1 MRPAVETLSY
11 RPDSRLAVGRFTADR
26 FADAGSTLQC
36 QHSLGSGVN
45 AAAVFLSQD
54 GLRVTAERRAKAITV
69 FSLQCAQLPPIIRIG
84 RINNPDWTDGNPDM
98 ADRKPQYF
106 PRYVTSKVKTALK
119 DTPVVLLNGPRQC
132 GKTTL
137 LQNLPGSNREYVTL
151 DDESVLAAA
160 RQDPVGFVRNFHR
173 VAIDEVQRAPDLLRA
188 IKKSVD
194 ENREP
199 GRFLLTGSADIL
211 ALPRASESLAGRME
225 IVTLLGLSRAEI
237 IGHQSAFFRNAF
249 LGRIAKAANRLR
261 TDELTGLMLAGG
273 YPEMLSRSQPAR
285 RRAWAR
291 GYLKAIIERDV
302 RDIADVE
309 RLEQLPKLLRALA
322 HHASQLANFTQLGG
336 QIGLDDKS
344 TRKYVGL
351 LEQLFLVR
359 RLEPWSRNK
368 LKRLIKTPKLHFL
381 DAGLLA
387 ALSGAS
393 AESLVKNRTACG
405 ALLETFVF
413 AELVRQS
420 TWFDDNLAFCY
431 YRDKDQN
438 EVDIVVENE
447 AGEIA
452 GIEVKASATAIA
464 SDFRGLR
471 RLADL
476 AGNDF
481 KLGVVLYDG
490 DQTLPFGEKLF
501 AAPINSLWA

>member
-1 MRPAVETLSY
+1 M
-11 RPDSRLAVGRFTADR
+11 
-26 FADAGSTLQC
+26 
-36 QHSLGSGVN
+36 
-45 AAAVFLSQD
+45 AA
-54 GLRVTAERRAKAITV
+54 T
-69 FSLQCAQLPPIIRIG
+69 
-84 RINNPDWTDGNPDM
+84 
-98 ADRKPQYF
+98 KPQYF
-106 PRYVTSKVKTALK
+106 PRYVAGKVHTALK

-137 LQNLPGSNREYVTL
+137 LQNLPGRGRHYVTL
-151 DDESVLAAA
+151 DDETVLAAA
-160 RQDPVGFVRNFHR
+160 RQDPVGFVRNFNR

-199 GRFLLTGSADIL
+199 GRFLLTGSADVL
-211 ALPRASESLAGRME
+211 TLPRVSESLAGRME
-225 IVTLLGLSRAEI
+225 VITLLGLSRAEV
-237 IGHQSAFFRNAF
+237 IGRQPAFLRNAF
-249 LGRIAKAANRLR
+249 VGKLAKTADRLLP
-261 TDELTGLMLAGG
+261 DELTNLILAGG
-273 YPEMLSRSQPAR
+273 YPEMMARPQPAR

-291 GYLKAIIERDV
+291 AYLKAIVERDV

-309 RLEQLPKLLRALA
+309 RLEQIPKLLRALA

-344 TRKYVGL
+344 ARKYVGL

-381 DAGLLA
+381 DTGLLA
-387 ALSGAS
+387 TLRGAN
-393 AESLVKNRTACG
+393 AESLAKNRTAYG

-420 TWFDDNLAFCY
+420 TWLNDNLNFCY

-438 EVDIVVENE
+438 EVDIVVEND
-447 AGEIA
+447 AGEIL
-452 GIEVKASATAIA
+452 GIEVKASATATA
-464 SDFRGLR
+464 SDFRGLK

-476 AGNDF
+476 GGVDF
-481 KLGVVLYDG
+481 KLGIVLYNG
-490 DQTLPFGEKLF
+490 EQTLPFGEKLV
-501 AAPINSLWA
+501 AAPISSIWV